1 MAIFPPVRTVL
12 PDPDWQCPAQTHSS
26 PRLCVSSAQ
35 SLKTL
40 SPEKLEALISELGD
54 ALDAVGES
62 RVLERGLRNE
72 IKTKHELDDLQMAVA
87 VQWVPKE
94 RIERSTRLPA
104 LGEKT
109 IPRVVDAEAL
119 EIERDPD
126 IASFA
131 RLMILADEHAEA
143 HPPPFNYAFR
153 ALSRD
158 GAGHL
163 RMALLEGHFADIAE
177 ADAALAPL
185 SAALVAA
192 REAFA

>member
-1 MAIFPPVRTVL
+1 LFAAKR
-12 PDPDWQCPAQTHSS
+12 S
-26 PRLCVSSAQ
+26 
-35 SLKTL
+35 SLKSFCHAFFYL
-40 SPEKLEALISELGD
+40 GSAIRRMALLLAIP
-54 ALDAVGES
+54 
-62 RVLERGLRNE
+62 RGVRMLKVSQSQLNTFNAKADLRFV
-72 IKTKHELDDLQMAVA
+72 DDLTAFLSKAVPDFA
-87 VQWVPKE
+87 AKLRANAAGAGEPTEDAFARFV
-94 RIERSTRLPA
+94 ERS
-104 LGEKT
+104 
-109 IPRVVDAEAL
+109 VVDAEAL

>member
-1 MAIFPPVRTVL
+1 ML
-12 PDPDWQCPAQTHSS
+12 K
-26 PRLCVSSAQ
+26 VSQ
-35 SLKTL
+35 SQLNTFNAK
-40 SPEKLEALISELGD
+40 AD
-54 ALDAVGES
+54 
-62 RVLERGLRNE
+62 LRFV
-72 IKTKHELDDLQMAVA
+72 DDLTAFLSKAVPDFVA
-87 VQWVPKE
+87 KLRANAAGAGEPTEDAFARFV
-94 RIERSTRLPA
+94 ERS
-104 LGEKT
+104 
-109 IPRVVDAEAL
+109 VVDAEAL
-119 EIERDPD
+119 EIERD